1 VNVNTVIYANDLSV
15 CCQNAGVYATFF
27 ARSFSAELLV
37 AHAFSLS
44 QAAMEVEIDSDLIS
58 EQRKDL
64 EFLLARKA
72 EHIRGQ
78 GIAADS
84 ILLEG
89 DPKKVLPALA
99 DQKAPCLL
107 VLGTHGGGWIEREL
121 IGSVAEHVLRSTSSP
136 VVTVGPQVKSKPQN
150 FHRILYA
157 TDSTPEADR
166 AASYAEWFAAVFGA
180 NVDLLHAA
188 RKGHQQILQQIQ
200 DDSVDLLML
209 GVKKASHFGVQDRN
223 SSTFR
228 LIVDAIC
235 PVLTIVS

>member
-1 VNVNTVIYANDLSV
+1 MNVKTVIYANDLSV
-15 CCQNAGVYATFF
+15 CCQNAGLYAAFF

-37 AHAFSLS
+37 AHVFTLS
-44 QAAMEVEIDSDLIS
+44 QAAMEVEIDPDLIS

-72 EHIRGQ
+72 ENVRGQ
-78 GIAADS
+78 GVPADS

-121 IGSVAEHVLRSTSSP
+121 IGSVAEQVLRSTSSP
-136 VVTVGPQVKSKPQN
+136 VVTVGPQVKRKPQN
-150 FHRILYA
+150 FRRVLYA
-157 TDSTPEADR
+157 TDSTPEVDQ
-166 AASYAEWFAAVFGA
+166 AASYADWFAEVFGA
-180 NVDLLHAA
+180 NVDGLHTAGKA
-188 RKGHQQILQQIQ
+188 HQQILQQIQ
-200 DDSVDLLML
+200 DDSVDLLVL
-209 GVKKASHFGVQDRN
+209 GVEKASHFGMQDRN

-228 LIVDAIC
+228 LIVDASC